1 MSNGKPTTLIA
12 KELQKSCK
20 RAFRFLEGDEE
31 VPTVL
36 QKSYK
41 LFNGSESVLGD
52 AAVPAALLA
61 LVFAAMPVSAEDSS
75 NFNNFEYG
83 LNVSG
88 SVDEQPFGLNRE
100 ASSDTK
106 YSFDSEEYR
115 SVRYS
120 TDLRRL
126 SHTEHRTE
134 FQFSLRP
141 GKFDFSFAGGFG
153 LGAVFSNP
161 EFELRSSRLDRYTID
176 SSLPRLYEGLSYSA
190 GFNIEHENA
199 HISDTAYV
207 SSGQLG
213 LNYGR
218 MGRVWYSGLDLS
230 FEQSAATS
238 NASIKNE
245 VMSFDL
251 TTGRRLGITGIGSDD
266 PLWLLSLRGDFD
278 FRNDEGAYLD
288 EASVDG
294 DWYLN
299 PTLFWDRPGFRFAAQ
314 LELPIDEDTL
324 RDFEPPDYKLR
335 AVIEKS
341 FK

>member
-1 MSNGKPTTLIA
+1 M
-12 KELQKSCK
+12 
-20 RAFRFLEGDEE
+20 
-31 VPTVL
+31 L

-41 LFNGSESVLGD
+41 LLTATESLCGVV
-52 AAVPAALLA
+52 VPVVFLAALTVAPLMA
-61 LVFAAMPVSAEDSS
+61 QDLSAAGEYSFDASSFSS
-75 NFNNFEYG
+75 NSNAQHLG
-83 LNVSG
+83 L
-88 SVDEQPFGLNRE
+88 
-100 ASSDTK
+100 ASDSFTETK

-120 TDLRRL
+120 TELRRL
-126 SHTEHRTE
+126 PQTEHRTGFE
-134 FQFSLRP
+134 FSLRP
-141 GKFDFSFAGGFG
+141 GKFDFSLAGGFG

-161 EFELRSSRLDRYTID
+161 EFELHSSSLDRYSID
-176 SSLPRLYEGLSYSA
+176 SNLPRLHEGLSYSA

-230 FEQSAATS
+230 FEQSADTGDT
-238 NASIKNE
+238 SIKNE

-278 FRNDEGAYLD
+278 FRNSDGVYLD
-288 EASVDG
+288 DASTDG

-299 PTLFWDRPGFRFAAQ
+299 PTLFWNRPGFRFAAQ
-314 LELPIDEDTL
+314 LELPIDQDTL